1 MEVMEQIT
9 LDQSVVLQKYL
20 KLMIKFIKCHSQT
33 NQCFNLKPVKY
44 YSIEIEKDLNK
55 WFYINSVHYKSYHV
69 TENIYNVVSSFVK
82 HTPGNQKVRD
92 GTGVSI
98 E

>member
-1 MEVMEQIT
+1 MFQFEASKI
-9 LDQSVVLQKYL
+9 LFY
-20 KLMIKFIKCHSQT
+20 I
-33 NQCFNLKPVKY
+33 
-44 YSIEIEKDLNK
+44 IEIEKDLNK

-92 GTGVSI
+92 GIGVST